1 MNEQMMEKAQPV
13 SSKEYEGGSNI
24 EKFVQSL
31 LPSMSL
37 VDKATENSRSGD
49 IPYT

>member
-1 MNEQMMEKAQPV
+1 MNDKVMEQA
-13 SSKEYEGGSNI
+13 EGPSFREDNNNI

-37 VDKATENSRSGD
+37 TDRAAQNSPPGD
-49 IPYT
+49 RIPYT